1 MESAAIM
8 VLETELKVHEYLSHL
23 TTSTPSHNNNSLSYI
38 VYWHEKRIQKPP
50 WQSRGSQKYILVML
64 RVFSSH
70 WMLLCH
76 TKTAS
81 HLVKLYYIIWK
92 TETLLNKKKK
102 LW

>member
-50 WQSRGSQKYILVML
+50 
-64 RVFSSH
+64 
-70 WMLLCH
+70 
-76 TKTAS
+76 
-81 HLVKLYYIIWK
+81 
-92 TETLLNKKKK
+92 
-102 LW
+102 